1 MTQPRAMSQMEFI
14 AMIAMMFATVAF
26 SIDALLPALPEIAAE
41 FSPEAPNKAQLILT
55 SFVFG
60 MGIGTFFTGPHS
72 DTFGRRPVIV
82 AGAAVYIAASLL
94 AMVAPT
100 LELVLAA
107 RVLQGLGTAGPRVVA
122 LAIVRDQ
129 YEGRRMAQI
138 MSFAMM
144 VFTLVPA
151 IAPLLGAGVIALSGW
166 HGIFGAFI
174 AFSVISVGWLLLRQ
188 PETLPPARRRAFRL
202 ALLWGAVCEM
212 FAHPVVRLSILVQ
225 SLCMGILFTM
235 LSMVQPVYDVTF
247 GRAESFPFW
256 FGVVAVFAGSA
267 SLVNAAL
274 VMRLG
279 MRFLVTATLG
289 GQVVISAVM
298 LLLAVALP
306 EGLSFPLFVLWQVS
320 IFFMAGLVLG
330 NLNALAMEP
339 MGHIAGTAASVIGAV
354 ATVSGALLAAPM
366 GLMFDGT
373 PFWLTF
379 AILTEA
385 SLALV
390 LMRYMAIRDR
400 EAV

>member
-60 MGIGTFFTGPHS
+60 MGIGTFFTGPLS

-174 AFSVISVGWLLLRQ
+174 AFSVISVGWLLRQ

-298 LLLAVALP
+298 LLLSVALP
-306 EGLSFPLFVLWQVS
+306 EGLSFPPFVLWQVS

-354 ATVSGALLAAPM
+354 ATVSGAILAAPM